1 MNPVRILDNLVV
13 FEAPEQVVSMF
24 PEVRFAPPWAAVPHT
39 LANTLLLRNMGYAVP
54 SPIRTQYDWP
64 IRRGRTPRWYQVDT
78 AEFLTLNKRAFCL
91 NAMRTGKTN
100 SALWAADYLKKQ
112 GAVRKTLIVA
122 PLSTL
127 ERVWGD
133 NLFIDY
139 PGRKFS
145 VLYGSA
151 GKRRDLLN
159 SDADFY
165 IVNPDGLEIL
175 QEQLKAREDIDLMI
189 FDEVAVFRNAQTAR
203 WKTAKSIIKPHQWL
217 WGLTGT
223 PTSNAPTDAYGQMKL
238 IRPENYTGHFTRFK
252 QHVMMQIG
260 PFKWVPRAGAEATVK
275 QILQPSI
282 RFAREVNTDM
292 EPNIIERAAELSAE
306 QDRHYKKLV
315 KEAVTHVNGTQV
327 TAVNAAVL
335 LSKLV
340 QTACGVVY
348 GANGEIAE
356 MDFGPRLKV
365 LEELIEEND
374 EKVLVF
380 VPFTGVLDALA
391 RELRKRW
398 TVEIVDGG
406 VSAGKRNRI
415 FQDFQN
421 TPHPHILVAHPG
433 TMCHGLDLT
442 AASLIIWYAPHVKN
456 EEHEQANARI
466 DGAAQLV
473 KIDIAYISATPV
485 ERQIYKTLREKGRMQ
500 QIILD
505 LVKNKS

>member
-1 MNPVRILDNLVV
+1 VKPTRIISSFVV

-24 PEVRFAPPWAAVPHT
+24 PEIKFSPPWAAVPYT
-39 LANTLLLRNMGYAVP
+39 LANTLLLRNLGYDAP

-100 SALWAADYLKKQ
+100 SALWAADYLRKERV
-112 GAVRKTLIVA
+112 VRKTLIVA

-139 PGRKFS
+139 PGRRFN
-145 VLYGSA
+145 VLYGAAS
-151 GKRRDLLN
+151 KRRDLLN
-159 SDADFY
+159 AEADFY

-189 FDEVAVFRNAQTAR
+189 FDEVAVFRNAQTTR
-203 WKTAKSIIKPHQWL
+203 WRVAKSIIKPHQWL
-217 WGLTGT
+217 WGMTGT
-223 PTSNAPTDAYGQMKL
+223 PTSNAPTDAFGQMKL
-238 IRPENYTGHFTRFK
+238 IRPENYNGQFTRFK
-252 QHVMMQIG
+252 QHTMMQIG
-260 PFKWVPRAGAEATVK
+260 PFKWVPRAGAENTVN

-282 RFAREVNTDM
+282 RFPREVNTDM
-292 EPNIIERAAELSAE
+292 EINIIERTAELSAE
-306 QDRHYKKLV
+306 QERHYKKLV
-315 KEAVTHVNGTQV
+315 KEAVTVVSGTQI

-340 QTACGVVY
+340 QTSCGVVY
-348 GANGEIAE
+348 GSNGEIAE
-356 MDFGPRLKV
+356 MDFGPRLRV

-406 VSAGKRNRI
+406 VSAGKRNKI

-421 TPHPHILVAHPG
+421 TKSPHIIVAHPG

-456 EEHEQANARI
+456 EEVGQANARI
-466 DGAAQLV
+466 DGAAQTA
-473 KIDIAYISATPV
+473 KIDIAYISATSV
-485 ERQIYKTLREKGRMQ
+485 ERQIYKTLQEKGRMQ
-500 QIILD
+500 QVVLD